1 MTQLFANLVGI
12 QARKIEALRNPLRR
26 ESGRK
31 KQSAHGAFFIG
42 TCATVLSHLRMCQA
56 AFLIWRK
63 ILRCLLS
70 LAFGI
75 SDLDVIKALN
85 DAETLNDKVTA

>member
-31 KQSAHGAFFIG
+31 NKVHMEPFLLEHVQLFSP
-42 TCATVLSHLRMCQA
+42 TCVCA
-56 AFLIWRK
+56 K
-63 ILRCLLS
+63 LLS
-70 LAFGI
+70 LYGEKFW
-75 SDLDVIKALN
+75 DVYFH
-85 DAETLNDKVTA
+85 